1 MEPTGGSPDAAGAG
15 SAGRIALQ
23 LPLDAARISDLHAG
37 DQVAL
42 TGTVLGARDA
52 AHQRMHDLL
61 AAGEPLPFA
70 IAGETIYYVGPSPA
84 QPGQVIGSAGPTS
97 SYRMDAFTPELL
109 ALGLLGM
116 IGKGRRSREVVEA
129 IQRHR
134 AVYFG
139 AVGGAGALLARRI
152 RRQEPVAWDDLG
164 AEAVVRLW
172 LEDFPVVVINDAYG
186 ADLYDTIIGPG
197 PADE

>member
-1 MEPTGGSPDAAGAG
+1 VSQGQHYE
-15 SAGRIALQ
+15 SARMTLH
-23 LPLDAARISDLHAG
+23 LPLDAATVAGLRAG

-42 TGTVLGARDA
+42 TGPALGARDA

-61 AAGEPLPFA
+61 AAGKPLPFP

-84 QPGQVIGSAGPTS
+84 QPGHVIGSAGPTS
-97 SYRMDAFTPELL
+97 SYRMDAYTPELL
-109 ALGLLGM
+109 ALGLRGM
-116 IGKGRRSREVVEA
+116 IGKGRRSLEVVEA
-129 IQRHR
+129 IKRHG

-139 AVGGAGALLARRI
+139 AIGGAGALLARRI

-172 LEDFPVVVINDAYG
+172 LEAFPVVVINDAAG
-186 ADLYDTIIGPG
+186 NDLYDNVIGPG

>member
-1 MEPTGGSPDAAGAG
+1 MGQDGQDNSSE
-15 SAGRIALQ
+15 RVVLR
-23 LPLDAARISDLHAG
+23 LPLDAVSVAALRAG

-42 TGTVLGARDA
+42 TGPVLAARDA

-61 AAGEPLPFA
+61 AAGQPLPFA
-70 IAGETIYYVGPSPA
+70 LDGETIYYVGPSPA

-97 SYRMDAFTPELL
+97 SYRMDDFTPELL
-109 ALGLLGM
+109 ALGLRAM
-116 IGKGRRSREVVEA
+116 IGKGRRSSVVAQA
-129 IQRHR
+129 IQRHG

-172 LEDFPVVVINDAYG
+172 LEAFPAVVINDSQG
-186 ADLYDTIIGPG
+186 HDLYDQVIGPG

>member
-1 MEPTGGSPDAAGAG
+1 MSHGLHDEPA
-15 SAGRIALQ
+15 RVMLR
-23 LPLDAARISDLHAG
+23 LPLDTATVAGLHAG

-42 TGTVLGARDA
+42 TGPVLGARDA

-61 AAGEPLPFA
+61 AAGESLPFE

-84 QPGQVIGSAGPTS
+84 QPGHVIGSAGPTS
-97 SYRMDAFTPELL
+97 SYRMDAYTPELL
-109 ALGLLGM
+109 ALGLRGM
-116 IGKGRRSREVVEA
+116 IGKGRRSREVVA
-129 IQRHR
+129 VIKRHG

-139 AVGGAGALLARRI
+139 AIGGAGALLARRI
-152 RRQEPVAWDDLG
+152 RQQEPVAWDDLG

-172 LEDFPVVVINDAYG
+172 LEAFPVVVINDAHG
-186 ADLYDTIIGPG
+186 NDLYDDVIGPG

>member
-1 MEPTGGSPDAAGAG
+1 MEQAGAVPR
-15 SAGRIALQ
+15 AVVR
-23 LPLDAARISDLHAG
+23 LPLDAGGVATLRAG
-37 DQVAL
+37 DRIVL
-42 TGTVLGARDA
+42 TGPVLAARDA

-61 AAGEPLPFA
+61 AAGEPLPFE

-84 QPGQVIGSAGPTS
+84 RPGQVIGSAGPTS

-109 ALGLLGM
+109 ALGLRGM
-116 IGKGRRSREVVEA
+116 IGKGRRSREVVRA
-129 IQRHR
+129 IQRHQ

-152 RRQEPVAWDDLG
+152 RRQEAVAWDDLG

-172 LEDFPVVVINDAYG
+172 LEDFPVVVINDMYG
-186 ADLYDTIIGPG
+186 ADLYDEVSGPRVG
-197 PADE
+197 DE

>member
-1 MEPTGGSPDAAGAG
+1 MSQEGTPA
-15 SAGRIALQ
+15 RVALQ
-23 LPLDAARISDLHAG
+23 MPLDATSVASLRAG
-37 DQVAL
+37 NHVVL
-42 TGTVLGARDA
+42 TGPVLAARDA

-61 AAGEPLPFA
+61 AAGKPLPFA
-70 IAGETIYYVGPSPA
+70 LDGETIYYVGPSPA

-97 SYRMDAFTPELL
+97 SYRMDDFTLELL
-109 ALGLLGM
+109 ALGLRAM
-116 IGKGRRSREVVEA
+116 IGKGRRSHEVVRA
-129 IQRHR
+129 IQRHG

-172 LEDFPVVVINDAYG
+172 LDEFPVVVINDSYG
-186 ADLYDTIIGPG
+186 GDLYDDVIGPG

>member
-1 MEPTGGSPDAAGAG
+1 MEQAGAVPR
-15 SAGRIALQ
+15 AVVR
-23 LPLDAARISDLHAG
+23 LPLDAGDVATLRAGSRI
-37 DQVAL
+37 VL
-42 TGTVLGARDA
+42 TGPVLAARDA

-61 AAGEPLPFA
+61 AAGEPLPFE

-84 QPGQVIGSAGPTS
+84 RPGQVIGSAGPTS

-109 ALGLLGM
+109 ALGLRGM
-116 IGKGRRSREVVEA
+116 IGKGRRSREVVRA
-129 IQRHR
+129 IQRHQ

-172 LEDFPVVVINDAYG
+172 LEDFPVVVINDMYG
-186 ADLYDTIIGPG
+186 ADLYDEVIGPG
-197 PADE
+197 VGDE

>member
-1 MEPTGGSPDAAGAG
+1 MGQVSPRAAL
-15 SAGRIALQ
+15 R
-23 LPLDAARISDLHAG
+23 LPLDAARVARLRAG

-42 TGTVLGARDA
+42 TGPVLGARDA
-52 AHQRMHDLL
+52 AHQRMRDLL
-61 AAGEPLPFA
+61 AAGKPLPFE

-109 ALGLLGM
+109 ALGLRGM
-116 IGKGRRSREVVEA
+116 IGKGRRSRDVTRA
-129 IQRHR
+129 IQSHQ

-152 RRQEPVAWDDLG
+152 RKQEPVAWDDLG

-172 LEDFPVVVINDAYG
+172 LKAFPAVVINDVYG
-186 ADLYDTIIGPG
+186 GDLYDNVMG
-197 PADE
+197 ADGAGAVDE